1 MNRPNGHVKSP
12 MRNILVATAD
22 NQIAGVFKSNLPSEY
37 QFGTCQTLD
46 DALKTMDRQHVDF
59 VFIDLHLLPAKTTQE
74 DFLQSLKPFFN
85 TKIQSAKTVVLVPRD
100 MMRSAV
106 KIMQAGAADYLAYP
120 FDPVEIKIVLQNLEK
135 TLLQQSELNYLRNSF
150 WKQES
155 LEIIQTHNPVMQEVF
170 EKVRAVA
177 PTKATVI
184 LYGETGTG
192 KTLLAKLIHRHS
204 NRAAAQFISVHCGA
218 IPDTLLESELFGHEK
233 GAFTGAVR
241 KKLGKFEIASEGT
254 IFLDEIGSITPSAQ
268 IKLLQVL
275 QDGTFSRV
283 GSEMNLQTNARVIAA
298 TNADLKQMTD
308 DGTFRRDL
316 YYRLNVLPIEIPP
329 LRERTEDIPL
339 LVNLFLAKLNKTI
352 YKDIQAVHPLVIEA
366 FQRYD
371 WPGNIRE
378 LENLMERAYIL
389 ESTNT
394 LRPERFPPEI
404 FPAKSTGNVVS
415 MDATLP
421 IAESRRLVIENF
433 ERRYLMTLFARN
445 QGKISQSAA
454 QAGITTR
461 QLNKLM
467 QKYGIRK
474 EQFKKPVA

>member
-1 MNRPNGHVKSP
+1 
-12 MRNILVATAD
+12 MRNILVATTD
-22 NQIAGVFKSNLPSEY
+22 HQIADLFKSSLPADY
-37 QFGTCQTLD
+37 QFGSCQTLEE
-46 DALKTMDRQHVDF
+46 ALKTMDRQHVDF
-59 VFIDLHLLPAKTTQE
+59 VFIDLQMLPAKASQE
-74 DFLQSLKPFFN
+74 DFLQYLKPFFN
-85 TKIQSAKTVVLVPRD
+85 MKQQSAKTVVLVPRD

-106 KIMQAGAADYLAYP
+106 KIIQAGAADYLAYP
-120 FDPVEIKIVLQNLEK
+120 FDPIEIKIVLQNLEK

-155 LEIIQTHNPVMQEVF
+155 LDIIQTRNPLMQDVF

-192 KTLLAKLIHRHS
+192 KTLMAKLIHRHS

-241 KKLGKFEIASEGT
+241 KKLGKFEIASKGT
-254 IFLDEIGSITPSAQ
+254 IFLDEIGSISPSAQ
-268 IKLLQVL
+268 IKMLQVL
-275 QDGTFSRV
+275 QGGTFSRV
-283 GSEMNLQTNARVIAA
+283 GSEMNLQTNTRVIAA
-298 TNADLKQMTD
+298 TNANLKQMTEE
-308 DGTFRRDL
+308 GTFRRDL
-316 YYRLNVLPIEIPP
+316 YYRLNVLPIEMPP
-329 LRERTEDIPL
+329 LRERTEDIAL
-339 LVNLFLAKLNKTI
+339 LVNLFLEKLNKTVF
-352 YKDIQAVHPLVIEA
+352 KDIHAVHPLVIEA
-366 FQRYD
+366 FQRYA

-389 ESTNT
+389 EATSM
-394 LRPERFPPEI
+394 LMPERFPPEI
-404 FPAKSTGNVVS
+404 FPTKSSGSVVS
-415 MDATLP
+415 MDASLP

-433 ERRYLMTLFARN
+433 ERRYLTTLFSRN
-445 QGKISQSAA
+445 HGKISQSAA
-454 QAGITTR
+454 EAGITTR

-474 EQFKKPVA
+474 EQFKKPIS

>member
-1 MNRPNGHVKSP
+1 MKK
-12 MRNILVATAD
+12 ILVATTD
-22 NQIAGVFKSNLPSEY
+22 HQIAVLFKNSLPADY
-37 QFGTCQTLD
+37 QFESCQTLD
-46 DALKTMDRQHVDF
+46 DVLKITDRQHTDF

-74 DFLQSLKPFFN
+74 AFLETLMPFFKHN
-85 TKIQSAKTVVLVPRD
+85 KTVVLVPRE
-100 MMRSAV
+100 MMQSAV
-106 KIMQAGAADYLAYP
+106 KIIQAGASDYLTCP
-120 FDPVEIKIVLQNLEK
+120 FDPVEIRIVLQNLEK
-135 TLLQQSELNYLRNSF
+135 NVLQQSELNYLRNSF
-150 WKQES
+150 WKQDS
-155 LEIIQTHNPVMQEVF
+155 LDIIQTHNPIMQEVF

-192 KTLLAKLIHRHS
+192 KTMVAKLIHRHS
-204 NRAAAQFISVHCGA
+204 NRSSAQFISVHCGA

-241 KKLGKFEIASEGT
+241 KKLGKFEVASEGS

-268 IKLLQVL
+268 IKMLQVL

-283 GSEMNLQTNARVIAA
+283 GSELNLQTNARVIAA
-298 TNADLKQMTD
+298 TNADLKQMTT
-308 DGTFRRDL
+308 DGSFRRDL
-316 YYRLNVLPIEIPP
+316 YYRLNVLPIELPP

-339 LVNLFLAKLNKTI
+339 LVNLFLEKLNKTVC
-352 YKDIQAVHPLVIEA
+352 KDIHTVHPLVAEA
-366 FQRYD
+366 FQRYE

-389 ESTNT
+389 ETSQT
-394 LRPERFPPEI
+394 LMPERFPPEI
-404 FPAKSTGNVVS
+404 FPAKSSGGLVS
-415 MDATLP
+415 MDASLP

-445 QGKISQSAA
+445 QGKISQSAT

-474 EQFKKPVA
+474 EQFKKPVS